1 MVTFRVSPWTAMR
14 FNGPVPERVNGRL
27 AMLAF
32 MAIAHREMETGLT
45 SKQRAARVGCS
56 GAAVL

>member
-1 MVTFRVSPWTAMR
+1 MR